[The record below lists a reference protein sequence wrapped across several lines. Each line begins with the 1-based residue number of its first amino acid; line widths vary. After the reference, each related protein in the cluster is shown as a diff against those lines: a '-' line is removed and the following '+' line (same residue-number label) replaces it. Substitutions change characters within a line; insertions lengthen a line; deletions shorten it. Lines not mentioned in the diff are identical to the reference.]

1 MKAPSSSSS
10 STTIVVPAPNP
21 RAIYVADAVSRVSA
35 SAFVRGDATSF
46 GRTPSTHRH
55 TPHDYVTMWLLHTV
69 QLCSI
74 HAACVYRWGRGGG
87 RGRVAGVLGCLD
99 DRQKKTKSATKLYC
113 IIIESL
119 IKTILPSTQNT
130 TPFFVFLPLPPP
142 SQL

>member
-55 TPHDYVTMWLLHTV
+55 TDTRHT
-69 QLCSI
+69 
-74 HAACVYRWGRGGG
+74 
-87 RGRVAGVLGCLD
+87 
-99 DRQKKTKSATKLYC
+99 
-113 IIIESL
+113 
-119 IKTILPSTQNT
+119 T
-130 TPFFVFLPLPPP
+130 T
-142 SQL
+142 